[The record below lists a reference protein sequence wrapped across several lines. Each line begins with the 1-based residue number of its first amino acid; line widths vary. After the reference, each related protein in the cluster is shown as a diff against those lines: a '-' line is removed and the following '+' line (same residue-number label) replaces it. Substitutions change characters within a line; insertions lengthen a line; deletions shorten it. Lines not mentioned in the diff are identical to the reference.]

1 MKAPICEFV
10 KKYAQSDAS
19 RFHMPGHKGASF
31 LGCEKIDI
39 TEIDGADALYHAR
52 GIINE
57 SEENAAKLFGS
68 GKTVYSTEGS
78 SHVIRAMMYLAKS
91 YKNEENGYVLA
102 TRNAHQSF
110 ISASALLGFDIK
122 WLTPNKTSYLSGKVG
137 GEEIEKA
144 LTCVDKL
151 PFAVFVTSPDY
162 LGNISDIQSIS
173 KACKRYGVPLIVDN
187 AHGAYLKFLEKSEH
201 PIDQGAWLTSD
212 SAHKTLPVLTGG
224 AYMHISKDAPAHFLE
239 NAKNALAIFGSSSPS
254 YLTLCSLDNA
264 NTYLDDAFKC
274 ELKELCAKIDGT
286 KARLTQVGYT
296 LVGEEKTKITVDAK
310 KYGYYGD
317 EIYNILYK
325 NGIVCEFYD
334 KDYVV
339 MMASC
344 QNDDGDLKK
353 LEDVLASIPK
363 KSEIIDTSPDFSLC
377 ERKFTPREIAFLP
390 KEEIAIENALGRV
403 CGELNVTCPPCVSVI
418 SCGEIYNESAIE
430 LSKYYGKTKC
440 TVLKEQMHSN

>member
-1 MKAPICEFV
+1 
-10 KKYAQSDAS
+10 
-19 RFHMPGHKGASF
+19 MPGHKGASF

-57 SEENAAKLFGS
+57 SEENATALFGS
-68 GKTVYSTEGS
+68 GKTLYSTEGS

-122 WLTPNKTSYLSGKVG
+122 WLPPNKKSYLSGKVG

-162 LGNISDIQSIS
+162 LGSISDIQSIS
-173 KACKRYGVPLIVDN
+173 EACKRYDVPLIVDN

-224 AYMHISKDAPAHFLE
+224 AYMHISKDAPAHFFE
-239 NAKNALAIFGSSSPS
+239 NAKNALALFGSSSPS

-264 NTYLDDAFKC
+264 NLYLKSKFGA
-274 ELKELCAKIDGT
+274 ELDTLSTKID
-286 KARLTQVGYT
+286 KLKKRLTENGYT
-296 LVGEEKTKITVDAK
+296 LAGEEKIKITIDTK
-310 KYGYYGD
+310 KYGYYGE

-334 KDYVV
+334 RDYLV
-339 MMASC
+339 MMVSP
-344 QNDDGDLKK
+344 QNSENDLKN
-353 LEDVLASIPK
+353 LENALLAIPK
-363 KSEIIDTSPDFSLC
+363 KSAISDTPPAILPC
-377 ERKFTPREIAFLP
+377 ERKYSPRNAAFLP

-403 CGELNVTCPPCVSVI
+403 CAELNVACPPCVSVI
-418 SCGEIYNESAIE
+418 SAGEIYNESAIE

-440 TVLKEQMHSN
+440 TVVKE

>member
-110 ISASALLGFDIK
+110 ISASVLLDFDIK
-122 WLTPNKTSYLSGKVG
+122 WLTPNKTSYLSGRVG

-162 LGNISDIQSIS
+162 LGSISDIQSIS
-173 KACKRYGVPLIVDN
+173 EACKRYGVPLIVDN

-201 PIDQGAWLTSD
+201 PIDKGAWLTSD

-224 AYMHISKDAPAHFLE
+224 AYMHISKDAPAHFFE

-264 NTYLDDAFKC
+264 NTYLDDTFKY

-310 KYGYYGD
+310 KYGYYGE

-377 ERKFTPREIAFLP
+377 ERKFTPREVAFLP
-390 KEEIAIENALGRV
+390 KEEITIENALGRA

-430 LSKYYGKTKC
+430 LSKYYGKTRC
-440 TVLKEQMHSN
+440 TVLKEQLHSN